1 MHFFSICHLY
11 VIVQIRS
18 NFKTSMYRLIIDI
31 IEIFNTY
38 ARYPVPELTHL
49 LRVMKFLFLY
59 DVSYSCIFVI
69 EISNQ

>member
-1 MHFFSICHLY
+1 
-11 VIVQIRS
+11 
-18 NFKTSMYRLIIDI
+18 MYRLIIDI

-49 LRVMKFLFLY
+49 LRVMKFLFLH
-59 DVSYSCIFVI
+59 DVSYSYIFVI

>member
-1 MHFFSICHLY
+1 
-11 VIVQIRS
+11 
-18 NFKTSMYRLIIDI
+18 MYRLIIDI
-31 IEIFNTY
+31 IEIFNSLTY

-49 LRVMKFLFLY
+49 LRVMKFLFLH

>member
-1 MHFFSICHLY
+1 
-11 VIVQIRS
+11 
-18 NFKTSMYRLIIDI
+18 MYRLIIDI
-31 IEIFNTY
+31 IEIFTHIFNTY

-49 LRVMKFLFLY
+49 LRVMKFLFLH